1 MGARLRRVRPEAL
14 EWRWQRHG
22 RGRRLTDG
30 TGLAIRDS
38 ETLERVRALGVPPA
52 WTDVRVAPDP
62 RGHIQALGTDAA
74 GRRQY
79 IYHRD
84 WEARRVRRKQGQLR
98 LMADALPRLRRRL
111 RADLEAEPGSK
122 ALALAIAVTLID
134 GTAMRI
140 GRERYLETSGTRGAG
155 TLFVRDVVVS
165 GDEVCLN
172 FPAKSG
178 KAARYCIRDGR
189 LARAIEAV
197 RSVPGKRLLMYRD
210 ADGKGRNLRTEE
222 INRYLRDVTGL
233 AITAKDFRTF
243 HASARAGE
251 ALAALERAESE
262 AARKRQVAGVVRQV
276 AAFLQNT
283 PAVCRTS
290 YVAPCLIALF
300 EKGRLGALWAAVS
313 EDGRGLRRREAR
325 LCAVLAAVP

>member
-1 MGARLRRVRPEAL
+1 MGARLRRAKPEAL
-14 EWRWQRHG
+14 SWRWQRHG
-22 RGRRLTDG
+22 RGRRLLDEAG
-30 TGLAIRDS
+30 TTIRDS
-38 ETLERVRALGVPPA
+38 AAIARIKALGVPPA

-62 RGHIQALGTDAA
+62 LCHIQALGTDAA

-84 WEARRVRRKQGQLR
+84 WELRRVRRKQGQLR
-98 LMADALPRLRRRL
+98 LMVDALPKLRRRV
-111 RADLEAEPGSK
+111 RADLEAEAGSK
-122 ALALAIAVTLID
+122 TLALAIAVTLID

-155 TLFVRDVVVS
+155 TLFVRDVTVS

-178 KAARYCIRDGR
+178 KAAKYCLRDGR

-197 RSVPGKRLLMYRD
+197 RSVPGKRLLMYRS
-210 ADGKGRNLRTEE
+210 ADGKPHNLRTEE

-262 AARKRQVAGVVRQV
+262 AARKRQVASVVRQV

-283 PAVCRTS
+283 PAVCRSS
-290 YVAPCLIALF
+290 YVAPCLFALF
-300 EKGRLGALWAAVS
+300 EKGRLATLWA
-313 EDGRGLRRREAR
+313 DGEAEARGLRRREAR
-325 LCAVLAAVP
+325 LCAVLAVVP